1 MRTSFVA
8 LLCSLIGLATFFG
21 CGSDAPAPTPSA
33 AERIFV
39 DGQMTDWTKVTPLHV
54 DPQGDGAEGGLDL
67 GRLWVGHDD
76 RFTFLR
82 IDVGREIN
90 LQEGN
95 ALTVHLDTDHDAA
108 TGASVHGLGADLSWT
123 FGERSG
129 QLVRGTDTTE
139 IGHADV
145 GLVTAPTV
153 SSTTFEI
160 ALDRRVTVDGRPLFT
175 SDTLR
180 LAFADQAA
188 GGDQLPDASGGVAY
202 PMGDAASLAPL
213 TVPSLTRTAD
223 STLRVMSYN
232 VEYGSLFDEEARPA
246 YQRIFNVIQPDLIGF
261 QEIYD
266 SDARATQAAVE
277 DLLPSGEDAAWY
289 SAKAGLDLVAVSRYP
304 IRATYTIPGFEDNRS
319 AAFVIDAQDRL
330 GSELLFIVMHP
341 PCCSGDTPP
350 RDVRRQQVV
359 DQVLAFFRDAQ
370 TEGGDIDIPV
380 GTPVIIAGDMNFVG
394 NDQQPRSMRTGTI
407 VDTTRFGP
415 SFTPDWDGSNLTDAA
430 PPVTGWPMDFTWYSP
445 ESSFVP
451 GRLDYIYYTDSVLR
465 AVRRYTLFTPALDD
479 ERLQSTDLRAGDVLQ
494 ASDHL
499 PLVMDVVPAG
509 E

>member
-1 MRTSFVA
+1 MRTLCLV
-8 LLCSLIGLATFFG
+8 LLSSLGLATIVG
-21 CGSDAPAPTPSA
+21 CATDAPPPAPSA

-39 DGQMTDWTKVTPLHV
+39 DGQVDDWAKVTPLHA
-54 DPQGDGAEGGLDL
+54 DPSGDGPEGGLDL
-67 GRLWVGHDD
+67 GQLWVGHDE
-76 RFTFLR
+76 RFTFMR
-82 IDVGREIN
+82 VQVGREIN

-95 ALTVHLDTDHDAA
+95 ALTLYLDADNDVA
-108 TGASVHGLGADLSWT
+108 TGDAVRGLGADLSWT
-123 FGERSG
+123 FGERVG
-129 QLVRGTDTTE
+129 RMIRGADTTA
-139 IGHADV
+139 IGHADI

-160 ALDRRVTVDGRPLFT
+160 ALDRQATVDGRSLFT

-180 LAFADQAA
+180 LALVDQVA
-188 GGDQLPDASGGVAY
+188 GGDRLPDASGGVAY
-202 PMGDAASLAPL
+202 PMRNTSSLAPL
-213 TVPSLTRTAD
+213 VVPSLTRPAD
-223 STLRVMSYN
+223 STLRVLSYN
-232 VEYGSLFDEEARPA
+232 VEYGTLFEEAARPA
-246 YQRIFNVIQPDLIGF
+246 YQRIFDVIQPDLIGF

-266 SDARATQAAVE
+266 SDATTTQAAVE
-277 DLLPSGEDAAWY
+277 ELLPSGARGTWH

-319 AAFVIDAQDRL
+319 GAFIIDTRDRL
-330 GSELLFIVMHP
+330 GSELLFILMHP

-359 DQVLAFFRDAQ
+359 DQVLAFLRDAQ
-370 TEGGDIDIPV
+370 TEGGTIDIPQ

-394 NDQQPRSMRTGTI
+394 DDQQPFSMRTGTV
-407 VDTTRFGP
+407 VDTSRFGP

-445 ESSFVP
+445 PSSFVP

-465 AVRRYTLFTPALDD
+465 AVRRYTLFTPALSG
-479 ERLQSTDLRAGDVLQ
+479 EQLEATGLQSDDVLR

-499 PLVMDVVPAG
+499 PLVIDVVPTG